1 MSVVYGWPVDEFSDG
16 SVTLRQ
22 HGAEGASKDVFPVL
36 LLIGSAQKGG
46 ALDLPRVVRLPPRTL
61 EIGRMRG
68 DPAEEREERLGVPDK
83 LLSRVHLRLER
94 VPGGCDV
101 EDAGSL
107 NGTFLDGR
115 RLEGRVRLADGNLL
129 LFGGHGALFRRV
141 TEEALRAIH
150 EDLTT
155 PFGPVPT
162 ASPALATTLWRLRRL
177 ARSGTEVLIT
187 GETGTGK
194 EVYAR
199 AIHQASRRTGRLV
212 AINCAAIPAEL
223 AESELFGHARG
234 AHSTANEARPGL
246 IQAADGGTLFL
257 DEIGDMNPRL
267 QAKLLR
273 FLQDREVTP
282 LGSTAAK
289 KVDVQVIAATNNAG
303 ANSELRA
310 DLAARL
316 GAQAIHLPPL
326 RERIEDLGALVHHFL
341 SAAGTRPA
349 PELEPAA
356 FHALCHYTWPRN
368 VRELQKVINEAM
380 AVAEGAACLRL
391 THLPDVVTTVMEPS
405 ERPSAAPAARRASP
419 TRAELEALLK
429 QHDGNVAQVARALDR
444 QWAVVWRWIV
454 KFGIDPVRYRK

>member
-1 MSVVYGWPVDEFSDG
+1 MEWPVDGLGDA
-16 SVTLRQ
+16 SVTMRQ
-22 HGAEGASKDVFPVL
+22 DGAQGPSKDALPVL
-36 LLIGSAQKGG
+36 LMIGSAQKGG
-46 ALDLPRVVRLPPRTL
+46 ALDLPRIIRLPRTL
-61 EIGRMRG
+61 EIGRSRG
-68 DPAEEREERLGVPDK
+68 DAGEEPTGRLGVPDK
-83 LLSRVHLRLER
+83 LLSRAHLRIER
-94 VPGGCDV
+94 VAGGCDA

-107 NGTFLDGR
+107 NGTFVDGR

-129 LFGGHGALFRRV
+129 LFGGHAALFRRA
-141 TEEALRAIH
+141 TEDALQAIQ
-150 EDLTT
+150 EDLED

-162 ASPALATTLWRLRRL
+162 SSPALAATLWRLRRL

-187 GETGTGK
+187 GETGAGK

-199 AIHQASRRTGRLV
+199 AVHLASKRTGRLV

-223 AESELFGHARG
+223 AESELFGYARG
-234 AHSTANEARPGL
+234 AHSTANEAKTGL

-282 LGSTAAK
+282 LGSTTAK
-289 KVDVQVIAATNNAG
+289 RVDVQVVAATNNAG
-303 ANSELRA
+303 VNSELRS

-316 GAQAIHLPPL
+316 GAQAIRIPPL
-326 RERIEDLGALVHHFL
+326 RERIEDLGVLVHYFL
-341 SAAGTRPA
+341 SGAGTRPA
-349 PELEPAA
+349 PEIEPAA

-368 VRELQKVINEAM
+368 VRELQKVVNEAV
-380 AVAEGAACLRL
+380 AVSEGATSLRL
-391 THLPDVVTTVMEPS
+391 ANLPDVVTAVMEPS
-405 ERPSAAPAARRASP
+405 ARPGGATPAPGRRASP
-419 TRAELEALLK
+419 TRAELEDLLK
-429 QHDGNVAQVARALDR
+429 AHDGNVAQVARVLDR